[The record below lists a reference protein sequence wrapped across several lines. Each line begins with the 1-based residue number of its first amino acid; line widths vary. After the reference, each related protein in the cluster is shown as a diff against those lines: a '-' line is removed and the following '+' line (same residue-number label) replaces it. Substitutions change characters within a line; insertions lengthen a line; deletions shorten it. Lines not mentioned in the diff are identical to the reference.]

1 MEDKTSEVV
10 LQSILFNF
18 MISSVISGLI
28 LGLQAFDDVLPFN
41 GGNYV
46 NLTDKQRMLC
56 FALEIKGQPTD

>member
-18 MISSVISGLI
+18 MISLVISGLI
-28 LGLQAFDDVLPFN
+28 LGLQAFDDVLPFI

-46 NLTDKQRMLC
+46 NLWWTDKQRMLW
-56 FALEIKGQPTD
+56 FA